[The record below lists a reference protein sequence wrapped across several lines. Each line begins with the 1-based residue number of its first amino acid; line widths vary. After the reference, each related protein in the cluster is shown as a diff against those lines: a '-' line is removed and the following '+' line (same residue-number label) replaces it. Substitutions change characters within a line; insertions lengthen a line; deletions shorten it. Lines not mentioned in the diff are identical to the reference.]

1 MTGRNDPF
9 ESMMETTSFDQSGND
24 VSDLLIALL
33 EHSSNVLVKKLSNN
47 DRDWAQFS
55 NKHQAGVYIP
65 PKQRDGGFFPPLLSK
80 VRPAG
85 TAEILETYFTT
96 VWPQVGET
104 RRTRLVHYTSKGP
117 ETHMT
122 GLPRAAFIE
131 LSPASFL
138 VMARFGDGEQA
149 IYRCL
154 TVDSVSEAAAILV
167 DALELEPDFLI
178 DERRPPEYRKRERDR
193 ILTFAEEVATAWLSG
208 TIGAFAAQRTAMP
221 DTLALA
227 DQARSFYL
235 KKHARRDMNPF
246 EMESP
251 GDALREISRAIEWD
265 LFREY
270 QLRERAVGLVR
281 IVLGDVPGQPAIAR
295 IIHALVDRLPEVDR
309 YMLSAGQQRKA
320 RAGVSFEHHIER
332 MLLDGKV
339 PFGKQVVIQARKRPD
354 FILPSFAFL
363 TSPPTGKAK
372 GLILSAKTTLRERW
386 KQVEREM
393 HGSELFLG
401 TVDEN
406 IAANA
411 IEEMA
416 SMGINLVVP
425 EHLKKA
431 KETEYDRH
439 KNVLSFKI
447 FFGTVVS
454 RRMASWRSI

>member
-1 MTGRNDPF
+1 MALDLETIISSDP
-9 ESMMETTSFDQSGND
+9 SDND
-24 VSDLLIALL
+24 VSGLLVALL
-33 EHSSNVLVKKLSNN
+33 EQASNVLVKKLSNN

-65 PKQRDGGFFPPLLSK
+65 PKQRDGGFFPSLVIKARASG
-80 VRPAG
+80 A
-85 TAEILETYFTT
+85 AEILETYFTT
-96 VWPQVGET
+96 EWPQVGEI
-104 RRTRLVHYTSKGP
+104 RRTRLVNYTSKGT

-122 GLPRAAFIE
+122 GLPKAAFAE
-131 LSPASFL
+131 LLPASFL
-138 VMARFGDGEQA
+138 VMARFGEGEQA

-154 TVDSVSEAAAILV
+154 TVDSASDAAVMLV

-178 DERRPPEYRKRERDR
+178 DERQPPEYRRRERDR
-193 ILTFAEEVATAWLSG
+193 ILTFAEEVAAAWLAG
-208 TIGAFAAQRTAMP
+208 TIATFATEKTAMP
-221 DTLALA
+221 ETLALA
-227 DQARSFYL
+227 DQARRDFL
-235 KKHARRDMNPF
+235 RNHARQDLNPF
-246 EMESP
+246 EMETP

-265 LFREY
+265 LFRNY

-281 IVLGDVPGQPAIAR
+281 IVLGDVPGRPAITT
-295 IIHALVDRLPEVDR
+295 IIRALVDGLPEIDR

-332 MLLDGKV
+332 MLLDGKI
-339 PFGKQVVIQARKRPD
+339 PFGKQVIIQARKRPD
-354 FILPSFAFL
+354 FILPSLAHL
-363 TSPPTGKAK
+363 TKSPKGKSK

-393 HGSELFLG
+393 HGRELFLG

-425 EHLKKA
+425 ENLKKS

-439 KNVLSFKI
+439 KNVLSFKT
-447 FFGTVVS
+447 FFGSVV
-454 RRMASWRSI
+454 RKRMASW

>member
-1 MTGRNDPF
+1 M
-9 ESMMETTSFDQSGND
+9 SDQPD
-24 VSDLLIALL
+24 LFPDDSDEASSLLIEMLNTAPT
-33 EHSSNVLVKKLSNN
+33 VLVKKLSNN
-47 DRDWAQFS
+47 DRDWAQLT

-65 PKQRDGGFFPPLLSK
+65 PKQRDGGFFPPLK
-80 VRPAG
+80 AKER
-85 TAEILETYFTT
+85 AEGQADILEVYFTSE
-96 VWPQVGET
+96 WPQVDET
-104 RRTRLVHYTSKGP
+104 RNTRLVHYTSKGA

-122 GLPRAAFIE
+122 GLPKGVFAD

-138 VMARFGDGEQA
+138 VMARTGEGEETT
-149 IYRCL
+149 YRCL
-154 TVDSVSEAAAILV
+154 TIDSASDAAMMLV

-178 DERRPPEYRKRERDR
+178 DEKRPAESRKRERER
-193 ILTFAEEVATAWLSG
+193 ILTFAEEVVVAWLAG
-208 TIGAFAAQRTAMP
+208 TIATFAVQKTMMP
-221 DTLALA
+221 ETLALA
-227 DQARSFYL
+227 GFARDAYFE
-235 KKHARRDMNPF
+235 KHSVKNLNPF
-246 EMESP
+246 EMETP
-251 GDALREISRAIEWD
+251 GDALREISRAIEWE

-281 IVLGDVPGQPAIAR
+281 IVLGDAPGGLNASNV
-295 IIHALVDRLPEVDR
+295 IHALVDRLPDIDR

-320 RAGVSFEHHIER
+320 RAGLSFEHHIER
-332 MLLDGKV
+332 MLLDGSV
-339 PFGKQVVIQARKRPD
+339 PFLKQVVIQARKRPD
-354 FILPSFAFL
+354 FILPSLDHL
-363 TSPPTGKAK
+363 TNPPVGKER

-425 EHLKKA
+425 ELLKKS

-439 KNVLSFKI
+439 KNVLTFKN
-447 FFGTVVS
+447 FFETVVS
-454 RRMASWRSI
+454 KRMTSWVAK